1 MSKYRTAQ
9 GRVIDMGAM
18 STRHEKVR
26 AVGNMNVNA
35 RGDTLDSHNRVIK
48 ENTQRISKTY
58 TKTVQPARPNQSPIP
73 VATAKGPTVH
83 TVKPIELRPEE
94 LELEMEDE
102 DFKKE

>member
-18 STRHEKVR
+18 STKHEKVR

-58 TKTVQPARPNQSPIP
+58 NKTVQPSSPNRSPIP
-73 VATAKGPTVH
+73 VATAKGPVVNTI
-83 TVKPIELRPEE
+83 KPIELRPEE